1 VNKVERQEMHLLD
14 RVGRRLALLSW
25 RIRADSDIAISAVR
39 THDENSMATARFD
52 ESGFVFAML

>member
-1 VNKVERQEMHLLD
+1 MYLLD

-25 RIRADSDIAISAVR
+25 RIRADGDIAISAVR
-39 THDENSMATARFD
+39 THDENSIAKARID